1 MFFINAVPNSLAV
14 AVKGNSNTF
23 EELITN
29 MFSKKGDKV
38 VEVNIQALNEG
49 YQLMQSRLPEI
60 YGDFELES
68 TDALPH
74 NRICR
79 HKL

>member
-1 MFFINAVPNSLAV
+1 
-14 AVKGNSNTF
+14 
-23 EELITN
+23 

-60 YGDFELES
+60 DGDFELS
-68 TDALPH
+68 QPVRYH
-74 NRICR
+74 IYI
-79 HKL
+79 